1 MTQGAD
7 FIKKNRV
14 SNKSGSQVFNQN
26 TIKNAKGPS
35 RSKDVELP
43 KDTFTK
49 KGTKVTSKMGGNP
62 AKTIIP
68 QLSKRG
74 FKGKVGKRAATGKGL
89 KLLTKAAKKSP
100 LGALALGAAGLYY
113 GSKLFKEKPKDTLT
127 RKDFT
132 KLNKMPGRSS
142 KGISKKDGT
151 EVRRG
156 LFLTKSQEQ
165 RKEKENTKRISPNRK
180 VREKNFTDKLRSGD
194 YVTP

>member
-1 MTQGAD
+1 MYKRQARTKKVSDIATKKQTNKLGQAAKDITQQRDNLIVKREKLRSVTGNKDVKSIRLTNRKVGDLDKLAQTTKKAASGVGNPNAPVKYNKMTQGAD

-74 FKGKVGKRAATGKGL
+74 FKL
-89 KLLTKAAKKSP
+89 SL
-100 LGALALGAAGLYY
+100 
-113 GSKLFKEKPKDTLT
+113 
-127 RKDFT
+127 
-132 KLNKMPGRSS
+132 
-142 KGISKKDGT
+142 IH
-151 EVRRG
+151 
-156 LFLTKSQEQ
+156 
-165 RKEKENTKRISPNRK
+165 I
-180 VREKNFTDKLRSGD
+180 
-194 YVTP
+194 